1 MRMSALT
8 ESRATVRRL
17 LDGKGWVVH
26 SISPDA
32 SVLEA
37 IARMAERGIG
47 ALVVVEGGKLIG
59 ILSERDYTRKVV
71 LLGRRSQD
79 TKVREIMAPPVVEAT
94 PEDTVATCM
103 RLLTESRAR
112 YLPVLHEGAVVGIV
126 SMGDLI
132 KWTVAEQKETI
143 SQLHSYISG
152 GYPT

>member
-1 MRMSALT
+1 MSPLT
-8 ESRATVRRL
+8 ESRATVRAL

-32 SVLEA
+32 SVFEA

-47 ALVVVEGGKLIG
+47 ALVVVEAGKLIG
-59 ILSERDYTRKVV
+59 IISERDYTRKVV

-79 TKVREIMAPPVVEAT
+79 TKVREIMAPPVVEASS
-94 PEDTVATCM
+94 EDTVATCM
-103 RLLTESRAR
+103 QLLTDSRAR
-112 YLPVLHEGAVVGIV
+112 YLPVMHEGAVVGIV

-143 SQLHSYISG
+143 SQLQSYIVG

>member
-1 MRMSALT
+1 MSPLT
-8 ESRATVRRL
+8 ESRATVRAL

-32 SVLEA
+32 SVFEA

-47 ALVVVEGGKLIG
+47 ALVVVEAGKLIG
-59 ILSERDYTRKVV
+59 IISERDYTRKVV

-79 TKVREIMAPPVVEAT
+79 TKVRAIMAPPVVEAS

-103 RLLTESRAR
+103 QLLTDSRAR
-112 YLPVLHEGAVVGIV
+112 YLPVMHEGAVVGIV

-143 SQLHSYISG
+143 SQLQSYIVG